1 MEYVFYIE
9 SNKPKAL
16 AYAIPVYNPEKREKS
31 KFVESGF
38 GLYKFEKGLEVIKQ
52 NGNIVADDS
61 DTKEQ
66 SEELAQL
73 LLSRGLPKEQISYF
87 LMFA

>member
-1 MEYVFYIE
+1 MEYVFHIE
-9 SNKPKAL
+9 SNKSKDL
-16 AYAIPVYNPEKREKS
+16 AYAIPVYDPEIYEES